1 MHSSGTW
8 GNANS
13 FFAIGDATRKSKV
26 YPQLLGISDKYDE
39 KATIAGATRWLRGTL
54 EYVTS
59 DAMPVDAGKY
69 LVAVKLLS
77 ASCTFMAA
85 SHTDIDRVQNYD
97 AHKLLKSRSETV
109 LHRIAVEGEK
119 DIFIANKLCD
129 ALGKIILLIYCFAL

>member
-8 GNANS
+8 INANGYTPIS
-13 FFAIGDATRKSKV
+13 LSTNKV
-26 YPQLLGISDKYDE
+26 YRKLLGISDKYDE

-77 ASCTFMAA
+77 ASCTFLIA
-85 SHTDIDRVQNYD
+85 SFEDESGHNYD
-97 AHKLLKSRSETV
+97 ALKLLKSRSETV

-129 ALGKIILLIYCFAL
+129 ALGKIALLIYCFAF